1 MNFFLL
7 KNRIIGFCLI
17 SVITI
22 FSCEE
27 AAIPVKDDGVPM
39 KLDTISFPVIKA
51 MSYQVPPEMGR
62 TDLLY
67 FGNNDGYNFSY
78 NLIKLDSSSVT
89 AGTPFSFYNDSLIIV
104 DSLKFSLRFDSD
116 SIENNPEFQLR
127 YFPDGGDSVF
137 NELESNY
144 INFDK
149 SIASTFISTGQLES
163 DTTDTNQT
171 KVFLNFLL
179 DSSIV
184 NAFRDTNIT
193 DFNRSFLVEL
203 KNEESESFVFHS
215 SDKVGADG
223 PQLKVYYRLFVSD
236 SVVLDTTFR
245 TYAAIED
252 LSIIIPPPISTD
264 DSSYLSVGTAMG
276 LKSIVLVD
284 MVDWILDPRAIIS
297 SAELIFNFALDDT
310 LKNYTVISYPIVNEG
325 DFLQFSSFDK
335 DPYDEDFNYYTSTS
349 IVDDKL
355 KINHRKIATEIGHQK
370 YNNYGFKLEPSISN
384 DPFRT
389 MLFYSIDSPDYFPG
403 MRVIYVL
410 PLYFYISIIA

>member
-1 MNFFLL
+1 MNLFLL
-7 KNRIIGFCLI
+7 KNQIIGFCLI
-17 SVITI
+17 GLII
-22 FSCEE
+22 FFSCEE
-27 AAIPVKDDGVPM
+27 AAIPVKDDGIPM

-67 FGNNDGYNFSY
+67 FGNKDGYNFSY

-116 SIENNPEFQLR
+116 SIENNAEFQLR

-144 INFDK
+144 INFDR

-184 NAFRDTNIT
+184 NAFKDTNIT

-203 KNEESESFVFHS
+203 KNEESESFIFHS
-215 SDKVGADG
+215 SDKVGADA
-223 PQLKVYYRLFVSD
+223 PQLKVYYRQFISD

-252 LSIIIPPPISTD
+252 LSIIIPPPISMD

-284 MVDWILDPRAIIS
+284 MGDWILDPRAVIS
-297 SAELIFNFALDDT
+297 SAELIFNSALDDT
-310 LKNYTVISYPIVNEG
+310 LQNFTVISYPIINEG

-335 DPYDEDFNYYTSTS
+335 DPYDEDFNFYTSTS
-349 IVDDKL
+349 IIDDKL

-370 YNNYGFKLEPSISN
+370 YINYGFKLETSLSN

-389 MLFYSIDSPDYFPG
+389 MLFYSIDSPDYFPV

-410 PLYFYISIIA
+410 P

>member
-7 KNRIIGFCLI
+7 KNRIIVFCLI
-17 SVITI
+17 GLITF

-27 AAIPVKDDGVPM
+27 AAIPVKDDGIPM

-67 FGNNDGYNFSY
+67 FGNKDGYNFSY

-184 NAFRDTNIT
+184 NAFKDTNIT

-203 KNEESESFVFHS
+203 KNEESESFIFHS

-223 PQLKVYYRLFVSD
+223 PQLKVYYRQFVSD

-310 LKNYTVISYPIVNEG
+310 LQNYTVISYPIINEG

-349 IVDDKL
+349 IVKDKL

-389 MLFYSIDSPDYFPG
+389 MLFYSIDSPDYFPV

-410 PLYFYISIIA
+410 P

>member
-7 KNRIIGFCLI
+7 KNRIIGLFLI
-17 SVITI
+17 GFITFI
-22 FSCEE
+22 SCEE
-27 AAIPVKDDGVPM
+27 AAIPVKDDGIPM

-67 FGNNDGYNFSY
+67 FGKKDGYNFPY
-78 NLIKLDSSSVT
+78 NLIKLDSSSLT

-104 DSLKFSLRFDSD
+104 DSLKFSLRLDSD
-116 SIENNPEFQLR
+116 SIENNAEFQLH
-127 YFPDGGDSVF
+127 YFPNGGDSVF

-149 SIASTFISTGQLES
+149 SIASTFISTAQLES

-184 NAFRDTNIT
+184 NAFKDTNVT

-203 KNEESESFVFHS
+203 KNEQFESFIFHS
-215 SDKVGADG
+215 TDKIGGDR
-223 PQLKVYYRLFVSD
+223 PQLKVYYRQFVSD

-252 LSIIIPPPISTD
+252 LSVIIPPPISTD
-264 DSSYLSVGTAMG
+264 DSSYLSVGAAMG

-284 MVDWILDPRAIIS
+284 MGDWILDPKAIIS
-297 SAELIFNFALDDT
+297 SAELIFNSALNDT
-310 LKNYTVISYPIVNEG
+310 LQNYMVISYPIINEG
-325 DFLQFSSFDK
+325 DFLQFSSFDN
-335 DPYDEDFNYYTSTS
+335 DPYDEDFSYYTSTS

-370 YNNYGFKLEPSISN
+370 YINYGFKLETSLSN
-384 DPFRT
+384 DPFKT
-389 MLFYSIDSPDYFPG
+389 MLFYSIDSPDYFPV

-410 PLYFYISIIA
+410 P

>member
-7 KNRIIGFCLI
+7 KNRIIVFCLI
-17 SVITI
+17 GLITF

-27 AAIPVKDDGVPM
+27 AAIPVKDDGIPM

-67 FGNNDGYNFSY
+67 FGNKDGYNFSY

-203 KNEESESFVFHS
+203 KNEESESFIFHS

-223 PQLKVYYRLFVSD
+223 PQLKVYYRQFVSD

-310 LKNYTVISYPIVNEG
+310 LQNYTVISYPIINEG

-349 IVDDKL
+349 IVEDKL

-389 MLFYSIDSPDYFPG
+389 MLFYSIDSPDYFPV

-410 PLYFYISIIA
+410 P

>member
-7 KNRIIGFCLI
+7 KNRIIVFCLI
-17 SVITI
+17 GLITF

-27 AAIPVKDDGVPM
+27 AAIPVKDDGIPM

-184 NAFRDTNIT
+184 NAFRDTNNT

-203 KNEESESFVFHS
+203 KNEESESFIFHS

-223 PQLKVYYRLFVSD
+223 PQLKVYYRQFVSD
-236 SVVLDTTFR
+236 SVVLDTTYR
-245 TYAAIED
+245 TYGAIED
-252 LSIIIPPPISTD
+252 LSVIIPPPISSD
-264 DSSYLSVGTAMG
+264 DSSYLSVGMAMG

-284 MVDWILDPRAIIS
+284 MGDWTLDPKAIVS
-297 SAELIFNFALDDT
+297 SAELIFNSAPNDT
-310 LKNYTVISYPIVNEG
+310 LQNFTVISYPIINEG
-325 DFLQFSSFDK
+325 DFLQFSLFDK
-335 DPYDEDFNYYTSTS
+335 DPYDEDLNYYTSTS
-349 IVDDKL
+349 IIDDKL
-355 KINHRKIATEIGHQK
+355 KINHRKVTTEIGHQK
-370 YNNYGFKLEPSISN
+370 YINYGFKLETSLYN
-384 DPFRT
+384 DPFKT
-389 MLFYSIDSPDYFPG
+389 LLFYSLNSSDLFPV

-410 PLYFYISIIA
+410 P

>member
-7 KNRIIGFCLI
+7 KNRIIGLFLI
-17 SVITI
+17 GFITFI
-22 FSCEE
+22 SCEE
-27 AAIPVKDDGVPM
+27 AAIPVKDDGIPM

-67 FGNNDGYNFSY
+67 FGKKDGYNFPY

-104 DSLKFSLRFDSD
+104 DSLKFSLRLDSD
-116 SIENNPEFQLR
+116 SIENNAEFQLH
-127 YFPDGGDSVF
+127 YFPNGGDSVF

-149 SIASTFISTGQLES
+149 SIASTFISTAQLES

-184 NAFRDTNIT
+184 NAFKDTNVT

-203 KNEESESFVFHS
+203 KNEELESFIFHS
-215 SDKVGADG
+215 TDKVGGDR
-223 PQLKVYYRLFVSD
+223 PQLKVYYRQFVSD

-252 LSIIIPPPISTD
+252 LSVIIPPPISTD
-264 DSSYLSVGTAMG
+264 DSSYLSVGAAMG

-284 MVDWILDPRAIIS
+284 MGDWILDPKAIIS
-297 SAELIFNFALDDT
+297 SAELIFNSALNDT
-310 LKNYTVISYPIVNEG
+310 LQNYMVISYPIINEG
-325 DFLQFSSFDK
+325 DFLQFSSFDN
-335 DPYDEDFNYYTSTS
+335 DPYDEDFSYYTSTS

-370 YNNYGFKLEPSISN
+370 YINYGFKLETSLSN
-384 DPFRT
+384 DPFKT
-389 MLFYSIDSPDYFPG
+389 MLFYSIDSPDYFPV

-410 PLYFYISIIA
+410 P

>member
-7 KNRIIGFCLI
+7 KNRIIVFCLI
-17 SVITI
+17 GLITF

-27 AAIPVKDDGVPM
+27 AAIPVKDDGIPM

-67 FGNNDGYNFSY
+67 FGNKDGYNFSY

-184 NAFRDTNIT
+184 NAFRDTNNT

-203 KNEESESFVFHS
+203 KNEESESFIFHS

-223 PQLKVYYRLFVSD
+223 PQLKVYYRQFVSD

-310 LKNYTVISYPIVNEG
+310 LQNYTVISYPIINEG

-349 IVDDKL
+349 IVKDKL

-389 MLFYSIDSPDYFPG
+389 MLFYSIDSPDYFPV

-410 PLYFYISIIA
+410 P

>member
-7 KNRIIGFCLI
+7 KNRIIGLFLI
-17 SVITI
+17 GFITFI
-22 FSCEE
+22 SCEE
-27 AAIPVKDDGVPM
+27 AAIPVKDDGIPM

-67 FGNNDGYNFSY
+67 FGKKDGYNFPY

-104 DSLKFSLRFDSD
+104 DSLKFSLRLDSD
-116 SIENNPEFQLR
+116 SIENNAEFQLH
-127 YFPDGGDSVF
+127 YFPNGGDSVF

-149 SIASTFISTGQLES
+149 SIASTFISTAQLES

-184 NAFRDTNIT
+184 NAFKDTNVT

-203 KNEESESFVFHS
+203 KNEELESFIFHS
-215 SDKVGADG
+215 TDKIGGDR
-223 PQLKVYYRLFVSD
+223 PQLKVYYRQFISD

-252 LSIIIPPPISTD
+252 LSVIIPPPISTD
-264 DSSYLSVGTAMG
+264 DSSYLSVGAAMG

-284 MVDWILDPRAIIS
+284 MGDWILDPKAIIS
-297 SAELIFNFALDDT
+297 SAELIFNSALNDT
-310 LKNYTVISYPIVNEG
+310 LQNYMVISYPIINEG
-325 DFLQFSSFDK
+325 DFLQFSSFDN
-335 DPYDEDFNYYTSTS
+335 DPYDEDFSYYTSTS

-370 YNNYGFKLEPSISN
+370 YINYGFKLETSLSN
-384 DPFRT
+384 DPFKT
-389 MLFYSIDSPDYFPG
+389 MLFYSIDSPDYFPV

-410 PLYFYISIIA
+410 P

>member
-1 MNFFLL
+1 MNLFLL
-7 KNRIIGFCLI
+7 KNQIIGFCLI
-17 SVITI
+17 GLII
-22 FSCEE
+22 FFSCEE
-27 AAIPVKDDGVPM
+27 AAIPVKDDGIPM

-67 FGNNDGYNFSY
+67 FGNKDGYNFSY

-116 SIENNPEFQLR
+116 SIENNAEFQLR

-144 INFDK
+144 INFDR

-184 NAFRDTNIT
+184 NAFKDTNIT

-203 KNEESESFVFHS
+203 KNEESESFIFHS

-223 PQLKVYYRLFVSD
+223 PQLKVYYRQFVSD

-310 LKNYTVISYPIVNEG
+310 SQNYTVISYPIINEG

-349 IVDDKL
+349 IVEDKL

-389 MLFYSIDSPDYFPG
+389 MLFYSIDSPDYFPV

-410 PLYFYISIIA
+410 P

>member
-17 SVITI
+17 GLITF

-27 AAIPVKDDGVPM
+27 AAIPVKDDGIPM

-67 FGNNDGYNFSY
+67 FGNKDGYNFSY

-184 NAFRDTNIT
+184 NAFKDTNIT

-203 KNEESESFVFHS
+203 KNEESESFIFHS

-310 LKNYTVISYPIVNEG
+310 LQNYTVISYPIINEG

-349 IVDDKL
+349 IVEDKL

-389 MLFYSIDSPDYFPG
+389 MLFYSIDSPDYFPV

-410 PLYFYISIIA
+410 P

>member
-7 KNRIIGFCLI
+7 KNRIIVFCLI
-17 SVITI
+17 GLITF

-27 AAIPVKDDGVPM
+27 AAIPVKDDGIPM

-67 FGNNDGYNFSY
+67 FGNKDGYNFSY

-116 SIENNPEFQLR
+116 SIENNPEFQLS
-127 YFPDGGDSVF
+127 YFPNGGDSVF

-184 NAFRDTNIT
+184 NAFKDTNIT

-203 KNEESESFVFHS
+203 KNEESESFIFHS

-223 PQLKVYYRLFVSD
+223 PQLKVYYRQFVSD

-297 SAELIFNFALDDT
+297 SAELIFNFAIDDT

-349 IVDDKL
+349 IVKDKL

-389 MLFYSIDSPDYFPG
+389 MLFYSIDSPDYFPV

-410 PLYFYISIIA
+410 P

>member
-7 KNRIIGFCLI
+7 KNRFIGCCLI
-17 SVITI
+17 GLII
-22 FSCEE
+22 FFSCEE
-27 AAIPVKDDGVPM
+27 AAIPVKDDGIPM

-67 FGNNDGYNFSY
+67 FGNKDGYNFSY

-116 SIENNPEFQLR
+116 SIENNAEFQLR

-184 NAFRDTNIT
+184 NAFKDTNIT

-203 KNEESESFVFHS
+203 KNEESESFIFHS
-215 SDKVGADG
+215 TDKVGGDG
-223 PQLKVYYRLFVSD
+223 PQLKVYYRQFVSD
-236 SVVLDTTFR
+236 SVVLDTTYR
-245 TYAAIED
+245 TYGAIED
-252 LSIIIPPPISTD
+252 LSVIIPPPISSD
-264 DSSYLSVGTAMG
+264 DSSYLSVGMAMG

-284 MVDWILDPRAIIS
+284 MGDWTLDPKAIVS
-297 SAELIFNFALDDT
+297 SAELIFNSAPNDT
-310 LKNYTVISYPIVNEG
+310 LQNFTVISYPIINEG
-325 DFLQFSSFDK
+325 DFLQFSLFDK
-335 DPYDEDFNYYTSTS
+335 DPYDEDLNYYTSTS
-349 IVDDKL
+349 IIDDKL
-355 KINHRKIATEIGHQK
+355 KINHRKVTTEIGHQK
-370 YNNYGFKLEPSISN
+370 YINYGFKLETSLYN
-384 DPFRT
+384 DPFKT
-389 MLFYSIDSPDYFPG
+389 LLFYSLNSSDLFPV

-410 PLYFYISIIA
+410 P

>member
-7 KNRIIGFCLI
+7 KNRIIVFCLI
-17 SVITI
+17 GLITF

-27 AAIPVKDDGVPM
+27 AAIPVKDDGIPM

-67 FGNNDGYNFSY
+67 FGNKDGYNFSY

-184 NAFRDTNIT
+184 NAFRDTNNT

-203 KNEESESFVFHS
+203 KNEESESFIFHS

-223 PQLKVYYRLFVSD
+223 PQLKVYYRQFVSD

-310 LKNYTVISYPIVNEG
+310 LQNYTVISYPIINEG

-389 MLFYSIDSPDYFPG
+389 MLFYSIDSPDYFPV

-410 PLYFYISIIA
+410 P

>member
-17 SVITI
+17 GLII
-22 FSCEE
+22 FFSCEE
-27 AAIPVKDDGVPM
+27 AAIPVKDDGIPM

-149 SIASTFISTGQLES
+149 SIASTFISTGELES

-184 NAFRDTNIT
+184 NAFKDTNIT

-203 KNEESESFVFHS
+203 KNEESESFIFHS

-223 PQLKVYYRLFVSD
+223 PQLKVYYRQFVSD

-310 LKNYTVISYPIVNEG
+310 LQNYTVISYPIINEG

-349 IVDDKL
+349 IVEDKL

-389 MLFYSIDSPDYFPG
+389 MLFYSIDSPDYFPV

-410 PLYFYISIIA
+410 P

>member
-17 SVITI
+17 GLITL

-27 AAIPVKDDGVPM
+27 AAIPVKDDGIPM

-67 FGNNDGYNFSY
+67 FGNKDGYNFSY

-116 SIENNPEFQLR
+116 SIENNAEFQLR

-184 NAFRDTNIT
+184 NAFRDTNNT

-203 KNEESESFVFHS
+203 KNEESESFIFHS

-223 PQLKVYYRLFVSD
+223 PQLKVYYRQFVSD

-310 LKNYTVISYPIVNEG
+310 LQNYTVISYPIINEG

-349 IVDDKL
+349 IVEDKL

-389 MLFYSIDSPDYFPG
+389 MLFYSIDSPDYFPV

-410 PLYFYISIIA
+410 P

>member
-7 KNRIIGFCLI
+7 KNRIIVFCLI
-17 SVITI
+17 GLITF

-27 AAIPVKDDGVPM
+27 AAIPVKDDGIPM

-67 FGNNDGYNFSY
+67 FGNKDGYNFSY

-184 NAFRDTNIT
+184 NAFKDTNIT

-203 KNEESESFVFHS
+203 KNEESESFIFHS

-223 PQLKVYYRLFVSD
+223 PQLKVYYRQFVSD

-310 LKNYTVISYPIVNEG
+310 LQQYTVISYPIINEG

-349 IVDDKL
+349 IVEDKL

-389 MLFYSIDSPDYFPG
+389 MLFYSIDNPDHFPV

-410 PLYFYISIIA
+410 P

>member
-17 SVITI
+17 GFITFI
-22 FSCEE
+22 SCEE
-27 AAIPVKDDGVPM
+27 AAIPVKDDGIPM

-67 FGNNDGYNFSY
+67 FGKKDGYNFPY

-104 DSLKFSLRFDSD
+104 DSLKFSLRLDSD
-116 SIENNPEFQLR
+116 SIENNAEFQLH
-127 YFPDGGDSVF
+127 YFPNGGDSVF

-149 SIASTFISTGQLES
+149 SIASTFISTAQLES

-184 NAFRDTNIT
+184 NAFKDTNVT
-193 DFNRSFLVEL
+193 AFNRSFLVEL
-203 KNEESESFVFHS
+203 KNEQFESFIFHS
-215 SDKVGADG
+215 TDKIGGDR
-223 PQLKVYYRLFVSD
+223 PQLKVYYRQFISD

-252 LSIIIPPPISTD
+252 LSVIIPPPISTD
-264 DSSYLSVGTAMG
+264 DSSYLSVGAAMG

-284 MVDWILDPRAIIS
+284 MGDWILDPKAIIS
-297 SAELIFNFALDDT
+297 SAELIFNSALNDT
-310 LKNYTVISYPIVNEG
+310 LQNYMVISYPIINEG
-325 DFLQFSSFDK
+325 DFLQFSSFDN
-335 DPYDEDFNYYTSTS
+335 DPYDEDFSYYTSTS

-370 YNNYGFKLEPSISN
+370 YINYGFKLETSLSN
-384 DPFRT
+384 DPFKT
-389 MLFYSIDSPDYFPG
+389 MLFYSIDSPDYFPV

-410 PLYFYISIIA
+410 P

>member
-7 KNRIIGFCLI
+7 KNRIIGLFLI
-17 SVITI
+17 GFITFI
-22 FSCEE
+22 SCEE
-27 AAIPVKDDGVPM
+27 AAIPVKDDGIPM

-67 FGNNDGYNFSY
+67 FGKKDGYNFPY

-104 DSLKFSLRFDSD
+104 DSLKFTLRLDSD
-116 SIENNPEFQLR
+116 SIENNAEFQLH
-127 YFPDGGDSVF
+127 YFPNGGDSVF

-149 SIASTFISTGQLES
+149 SIASTFISTAQLES

-184 NAFRDTNIT
+184 NAFKDTNVT

-203 KNEESESFVFHS
+203 KNEQFESFIFHS
-215 SDKVGADG
+215 TDKIGGDR
-223 PQLKVYYRLFVSD
+223 PQLKVYYRQFISD

-252 LSIIIPPPISTD
+252 LSVLIPPPISTD
-264 DSSYLSVGTAMG
+264 DSSYLSVGAAMG

-284 MVDWILDPRAIIS
+284 MGDWILDPKAIIS
-297 SAELIFNFALDDT
+297 SAELIFNSALNDT
-310 LKNYTVISYPIVNEG
+310 LQNYMVISYPIINEG
-325 DFLQFSSFDK
+325 DFLQFSSFDN
-335 DPYDEDFNYYTSTS
+335 DPYDEDFSYYTSTS

-370 YNNYGFKLEPSISN
+370 YINYGFKLETSLSN
-384 DPFRT
+384 DPFKT
-389 MLFYSIDSPDYFPG
+389 MLFYSIDSPDYFPV

-410 PLYFYISIIA
+410 P

>member
-17 SVITI
+17 SLITI

-67 FGNNDGYNFSY
+67 FGNKDGYNFSY

-203 KNEESESFVFHS
+203 KNEESESFIFHS

-223 PQLKVYYRLFVSD
+223 PQLKVYYRQFVSD

-284 MVDWILDPRAIIS
+284 MVDWILDPKAIIS

-310 LKNYTVISYPIVNEG
+310 LKNYTVISYPIINEG

-349 IVDDKL
+349 IVEDKL

-389 MLFYSIDSPDYFPG
+389 MLFYSIDSPDYFPV

-410 PLYFYISIIA
+410 P

>member
-1 MNFFLL
+1 MNLFLL
-7 KNRIIGFCLI
+7 KNQIIGFCLI
-17 SVITI
+17 GLII
-22 FSCEE
+22 FFSCEE
-27 AAIPVKDDGVPM
+27 AAIPVKDDGIPM

-67 FGNNDGYNFSY
+67 FGNKDGYNFSY

-116 SIENNPEFQLR
+116 SIENNAEFQLR

-184 NAFRDTNIT
+184 NAFKDTNIT

-203 KNEESESFVFHS
+203 KNEESESFIFHS
-215 SDKVGADG
+215 SDKVGADA
-223 PQLKVYYRLFVSD
+223 PQLKVYYRQFISD

-252 LSIIIPPPISTD
+252 LSIIIPPPISMD

-284 MVDWILDPRAIIS
+284 MGDWILDPRAVIS
-297 SAELIFNFALDDT
+297 SAELIFNSALDDT
-310 LKNYTVISYPIVNEG
+310 LQNFTVISYPIINEG

-335 DPYDEDFNYYTSTS
+335 DPYDEDFNFYTSTS
-349 IVDDKL
+349 IIDDKL

-389 MLFYSIDSPDYFPG
+389 MLFYSIDSPDYFPV

-410 PLYFYISIIA
+410 P

>member
-17 SVITI
+17 GFITFI
-22 FSCEE
+22 SCEE
-27 AAIPVKDDGVPM
+27 AAIPVKDDGIPM

-67 FGNNDGYNFSY
+67 FGKKDGYNFPY

-104 DSLKFSLRFDSD
+104 DSLKFSLRLDSD
-116 SIENNPEFQLR
+116 SIENNAEFQLH
-127 YFPDGGDSVF
+127 YFPNGGDSVF

-149 SIASTFISTGQLES
+149 SIASTFISTAQLES

-184 NAFRDTNIT
+184 NAFKDTNVT
-193 DFNRSFLVEL
+193 AFNRSFLVEL
-203 KNEESESFVFHS
+203 KNEQFESFIFHS
-215 SDKVGADG
+215 TDKIGGDR
-223 PQLKVYYRLFVSD
+223 PQLKVYYRQFVSD

-252 LSIIIPPPISTD
+252 LSVIIPPHISTD
-264 DSSYLSVGTAMG
+264 DSSYLSVGAAMG

-284 MVDWILDPRAIIS
+284 MGDWILDPKAIIS
-297 SAELIFNFALDDT
+297 SAELIFNSALNDT
-310 LKNYTVISYPIVNEG
+310 LQNYMVISYPIINEA
-325 DFLQFSSFDK
+325 DFLQFSSFDN
-335 DPYDEDFNYYTSTS
+335 DPYDEDFSYYTSTS

-370 YNNYGFKLEPSISN
+370 YINYGFKLETSLSN
-384 DPFRT
+384 DPFKT
-389 MLFYSIDSPDYFPG
+389 MLFYSIDSPDYFPV

-410 PLYFYISIIA
+410 P

>member
-7 KNRIIGFCLI
+7 KNRIIVFCLI
-17 SVITI
+17 GLITF

-27 AAIPVKDDGVPM
+27 AAIPVKDDGIPM

-67 FGNNDGYNFSY
+67 FGNKDGYNFSY

-184 NAFRDTNIT
+184 NAFKDTNIT

-223 PQLKVYYRLFVSD
+223 PQLKVYYRQFVSD

-310 LKNYTVISYPIVNEG
+310 LQQYTVISYPIINEG

-349 IVDDKL
+349 IVEDKL

-389 MLFYSIDSPDYFPG
+389 MLFYSIDSPDYFPV

-410 PLYFYISIIA
+410 P

>member
-1 MNFFLL
+1 MNF
-7 KNRIIGFCLI
+7 
-17 SVITI
+17 
-22 FSCEE
+22 
-27 AAIPVKDDGVPM
+27 PVKDDGIPM

-67 FGNNDGYNFSY
+67 FGNKDGYNFSY

-116 SIENNPEFQLR
+116 SIENNAEFQLR

-203 KNEESESFVFHS
+203 KNEESESFIFHS
-215 SDKVGADG
+215 SDKVGADA
-223 PQLKVYYRLFVSD
+223 PQLKVYYRQFVSD

-284 MVDWILDPRAIIS
+284 MGDWILDPRAVIS
-297 SAELIFNFALDDT
+297 SAELIFNSALDDT
-310 LKNYTVISYPIVNEG
+310 LQNYTVISYPIINEG

-370 YNNYGFKLEPSISN
+370 YINYGFKLETSLSN

-389 MLFYSIDSPDYFPG
+389 MLFYSIDSPDYFPV

-410 PLYFYISIIA
+410 P

>member
-17 SVITI
+17 GFITFI
-22 FSCEE
+22 SCEE
-27 AAIPVKDDGVPM
+27 AAIPVKDDGIPM

-67 FGNNDGYNFSY
+67 FGKKDGYNFPY

-104 DSLKFSLRFDSD
+104 DSLKFSLRLDSD
-116 SIENNPEFQLR
+116 SIENNAEFQLH
-127 YFPDGGDSVF
+127 YFPNGGDSVF

-149 SIASTFISTGQLES
+149 SIASTFISTAQLES

-184 NAFRDTNIT
+184 NAFKDTNVT
-193 DFNRSFLVEL
+193 AFNRSFLVEL
-203 KNEESESFVFHS
+203 KNEQFESFIFHS
-215 SDKVGADG
+215 TDKIGGDR
-223 PQLKVYYRLFVSD
+223 PQLKVYYRQFISD

-252 LSIIIPPPISTD
+252 LSVIIPPHISTD
-264 DSSYLSVGTAMG
+264 DSSYLSVGAAMG

-284 MVDWILDPRAIIS
+284 MGDWILDPKAIIS
-297 SAELIFNFALDDT
+297 SAELIFNSALNDT
-310 LKNYTVISYPIVNEG
+310 LQNYMVISYPIINEG
-325 DFLQFSSFDK
+325 DFLQFSSFDN
-335 DPYDEDFNYYTSTS
+335 DPYDEDFSYYTSTS

-370 YNNYGFKLEPSISN
+370 YINYGFKLETSLSN
-384 DPFRT
+384 DPFKT
-389 MLFYSIDSPDYFPG
+389 MLFYSIDSPDYFPV

-410 PLYFYISIIA
+410 P

>member
-7 KNRIIGFCLI
+7 KNRIIVFCLI
-17 SVITI
+17 GLITF

-27 AAIPVKDDGVPM
+27 AAIPVKDDGIPM

-184 NAFRDTNIT
+184 NAFKDTNIT

-203 KNEESESFVFHS
+203 KNEESESFIFHS

-223 PQLKVYYRLFVSD
+223 PQLKVYYRQFVSD

-310 LKNYTVISYPIVNEG
+310 LQNYTVISYPIINEG

-349 IVDDKL
+349 IVKDKL

-389 MLFYSIDSPDYFPG
+389 MLFYSIDSPDYFPV

-410 PLYFYISIIA
+410 P

>member
-17 SVITI
+17 SLITI

-27 AAIPVKDDGVPM
+27 AAIPVKDDGIPM

-67 FGNNDGYNFSY
+67 FGNKDGYNFSY

-184 NAFRDTNIT
+184 NAFKDTNIT

-203 KNEESESFVFHS
+203 KNEESESFIFHS

-223 PQLKVYYRLFVSD
+223 PQLKVYYRQFVSD

-310 LKNYTVISYPIVNEG
+310 LQNYTVISYPIINEG

-349 IVDDKL
+349 IVEDKL

-389 MLFYSIDSPDYFPG
+389 MLFYSIDSPDYFPV

-410 PLYFYISIIA
+410 P

>member
-7 KNRIIGFCLI
+7 KNRIIVFCLI
-17 SVITI
+17 GLITF

-27 AAIPVKDDGVPM
+27 AAIPVKDDGIPM

-67 FGNNDGYNFSY
+67 FGNKDGYNFSY

-149 SIASTFISTGQLES
+149 SIASTFISTGELES

-184 NAFRDTNIT
+184 NAFRDTNNT

-203 KNEESESFVFHS
+203 KNEESESFIFHS

-223 PQLKVYYRLFVSD
+223 PQLKVYYRQFVSD

-310 LKNYTVISYPIVNEG
+310 LQKYTVISYPIINEG

-389 MLFYSIDSPDYFPG
+389 MLFYSIDSPDYFPV

-410 PLYFYISIIA
+410 P

>member
-1 MNFFLL
+1 M
-7 KNRIIGFCLI
+7 
-17 SVITI
+17 ITF

-27 AAIPVKDDGVPM
+27 AAIPVKDDGIPM

-67 FGNNDGYNFSY
+67 FGNKDGYNFSY

-184 NAFRDTNIT
+184 NAFKDTNIT

-223 PQLKVYYRLFVSD
+223 PQLKVYYRQFVSD

-310 LKNYTVISYPIVNEG
+310 LQNYTVISYPIINEG

-349 IVDDKL
+349 IVEDKL

-389 MLFYSIDSPDYFPG
+389 MLFYSIDNPDHFPV

-410 PLYFYISIIA
+410 P

>member
-7 KNRIIGFCLI
+7 KNRIIVFCLI
-17 SVITI
+17 GLITF

-27 AAIPVKDDGVPM
+27 AAIPVKDDGIPM

-67 FGNNDGYNFSY
+67 FGNKDGYNFSY

-184 NAFRDTNIT
+184 NAFRDTNNT

-310 LKNYTVISYPIVNEG
+310 LQNYTVISYPIINEG

-349 IVDDKL
+349 IVKDKL

-389 MLFYSIDSPDYFPG
+389 MLFYSIDSPDYFPV

-410 PLYFYISIIA
+410 P

>member
-17 SVITI
+17 GFITFI
-22 FSCEE
+22 SCEE

-67 FGNNDGYNFSY
+67 FGNKDGYNFSY

-203 KNEESESFVFHS
+203 KNEESESFIFHS

-223 PQLKVYYRLFVSD
+223 PQLKVYYRQFVSD

-284 MVDWILDPRAIIS
+284 MVDWILDPKAIIS

-310 LKNYTVISYPIVNEG
+310 LKNYTVISYPIINEG
-325 DFLQFSSFDK
+325 DFLQFSSFDN

-370 YNNYGFKLEPSISN
+370 YNNYGFKLETSLSN

-389 MLFYSIDSPDYFPG
+389 MLFYSIDSPDYFPV

-410 PLYFYISIIA
+410 P

>member
-17 SVITI
+17 SLIAF

-51 MSYQVPPEMGR
+51 MSYQVPPEIGR

-67 FGNNDGYNFSY
+67 FGNKDGYNFSY

-184 NAFRDTNIT
+184 NAFKDTNIT

-203 KNEESESFVFHS
+203 KNEESESFIFHS

-223 PQLKVYYRLFVSD
+223 PQLKVYYRQFVSD

-297 SAELIFNFALDDT
+297 SAELIFNSALDDT
-310 LKNYTVISYPIVNEG
+310 LQNYTVISYPIINEG

-349 IVDDKL
+349 IVEDKL

-389 MLFYSIDSPDYFPG
+389 MLFYSIDSPDYFPV

-410 PLYFYISIIA
+410 P

>member
-1 MNFFLL
+1 MNFFLF

-17 SVITI
+17 SLITI

-67 FGNNDGYNFSY
+67 FGNKDGYNFSY

-310 LKNYTVISYPIVNEG
+310 LQNYTVISYPIINEG

-349 IVDDKL
+349 IVEDKL

-389 MLFYSIDSPDYFPG
+389 MLFYSIDNPDHFPV

-410 PLYFYISIIA
+410 P

>member
-7 KNRIIGFCLI
+7 KNRIIVFCLI
-17 SVITI
+17 GLITF

-27 AAIPVKDDGVPM
+27 AAIPVKDDGIPM

-67 FGNNDGYNFSY
+67 FGNKDGYNFSY

-203 KNEESESFVFHS
+203 KNEESESFIFHS

-223 PQLKVYYRLFVSD
+223 PQLKVYYRQFVSD

-349 IVDDKL
+349 IVEDKL

-389 MLFYSIDSPDYFPG
+389 MLFYSIDSPDYFPV

-410 PLYFYISIIA
+410 P

>member
-1 MNFFLL
+1 
-7 KNRIIGFCLI
+7 
-17 SVITI
+17 
-22 FSCEE
+22 
-27 AAIPVKDDGVPM
+27 
-39 KLDTISFPVIKA
+39 
-51 MSYQVPPEMGR
+51 MGR

-67 FGNNDGYNFSY
+67 FGNKDGYNFSY

-184 NAFRDTNIT
+184 NAFKDTNIT

-203 KNEESESFVFHS
+203 KNEESESFIFHS

-223 PQLKVYYRLFVSD
+223 PQLKVYYRQFVSD

-310 LKNYTVISYPIVNEG
+310 LKNYTVISYPIINEG

-389 MLFYSIDSPDYFPG
+389 MLFYSIDNPDYFPV

-410 PLYFYISIIA
+410 P

>member
-7 KNRIIGFCLI
+7 KNRIIVFCLI
-17 SVITI
+17 GLITF

-27 AAIPVKDDGVPM
+27 AAIPVKDDGIPM

-67 FGNNDGYNFSY
+67 FGNKDGYNFSY

-116 SIENNPEFQLR
+116 SIENNAEFQLR

-184 NAFRDTNIT
+184 NAFKDTNIT

-203 KNEESESFVFHS
+203 KNEESESFIFHS
-215 SDKVGADG
+215 TDKVGGDG
-223 PQLKVYYRLFVSD
+223 PQLKVYYRQFVSD

-310 LKNYTVISYPIVNEG
+310 LQNYTVISYPIINEG

-349 IVDDKL
+349 IVEDKL

-389 MLFYSIDSPDYFPG
+389 MLFYSIDNPDHFPV

-410 PLYFYISIIA
+410 P

>member
-7 KNRIIGFCLI
+7 KNRIIVFCLI
-17 SVITI
+17 GLITF

-27 AAIPVKDDGVPM
+27 AAIPVKDDGIPM

-67 FGNNDGYNFSY
+67 FGNKDGYNFSY

-223 PQLKVYYRLFVSD
+223 PQLKVYYRQFVSD

-310 LKNYTVISYPIVNEG
+310 LQNYTVISYPIINEG

-349 IVDDKL
+349 IVEDKL

-389 MLFYSIDSPDYFPG
+389 MLFYSIDSPDYFPV

-410 PLYFYISIIA
+410 P

>member
-1 MNFFLL
+1 MNLFLL
-7 KNRIIGFCLI
+7 KNQIIGFCLI
-17 SVITI
+17 GLII
-22 FSCEE
+22 FCSCEE
-27 AAIPVKDDGVPM
+27 AAIPVKDDGIPM

-67 FGNNDGYNFSY
+67 FGNKDGYNFSY

-116 SIENNPEFQLR
+116 SIENNAEFQLR

-144 INFDK
+144 INFDR

-184 NAFRDTNIT
+184 NAFKDTNIT

-203 KNEESESFVFHS
+203 KNEESESFIFHS

-223 PQLKVYYRLFVSD
+223 PQLKVYYRQFVSD

-252 LSIIIPPPISTD
+252 LSIIIPPPISMD

-297 SAELIFNFALDDT
+297 SAELIFNFAIDDT
-310 LKNYTVISYPIVNEG
+310 LKNYTVISYPIINEG

-349 IVDDKL
+349 IIDDKL

-370 YNNYGFKLEPSISN
+370 YINYGFKLETSLSN

-389 MLFYSIDSPDYFPG
+389 MLFYSIDSPDYFPV

-410 PLYFYISIIA
+410 P